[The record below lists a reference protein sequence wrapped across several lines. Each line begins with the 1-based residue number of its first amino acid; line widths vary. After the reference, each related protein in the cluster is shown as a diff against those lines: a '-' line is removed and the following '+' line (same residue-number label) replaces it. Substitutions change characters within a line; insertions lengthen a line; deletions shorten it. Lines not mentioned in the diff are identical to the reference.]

1 MHCII
6 KELRLDKRMGGF
18 TVNIYDIAKLSGVSI
33 ATVSRVINDKP
44 GVSDKAKRKVMAV
57 IEETDFRP
65 NQIAKSLT
73 NQKTNV
79 IGIVMPGV
87 NNYFSDRID
96 AINKVCK
103 QRGYSLM
110 ITANY
115 KDSNLTSEDVDNF
128 NLLFEKRVDGII
140 YFPTN
145 VMREHKEVIRK
156 INKKIPIVITDKE
169 ISDLSLPCVVQ
180 DFIGPTKEVM
190 THLLDMGHKRIAF
203 IKGLSYDLP
212 NMERQQTYESMLI
225 QAGLNVDMSLVE
237 EGAYSVESGYDSMN
251 RIMARTSE
259 PPTAVLAGND
269 HMAIGAIKA
278 LKEKGYKVPDDVSVI
293 GYDDIEFA
301 KYVSPSLTTVKVNQ
315 YTMGTI
321 AATMV
326 IDLIEGHINPNHKMT
341 MDYEYVIRDS
351 IKPLLG

>member
-1 MHCII
+1 M
-6 KELRLDKRMGGF
+6 
-18 TVNIYDIAKLSGVSI
+18 NIYDIAKLSGVSI
-33 ATVSRVINDKP
+33 ATVSRVINNKP
-44 GVSDKAKRKVMAV
+44 GVSDKAKHKVLSV
-57 IEETDFRP
+57 IEDTGFRP

-73 NQKTNV
+73 NKKTNV
-79 IGIVMPGV
+79 IGIVMPGI

-115 KDSNLTSEDVDNF
+115 KDSNSTEEDIDNF

-145 VMREHKEVIRK
+145 VMDEHKEVIKR
-156 INKKIPIVITDKE
+156 INKKVPIVITDKE
-169 ISDLSLPCVVQ
+169 IEDLSLPCVIQ
-180 DFIGPTKEVM
+180 DFINPTKELM
-190 THLLDMGHKRIAF
+190 GHLIGAGHKRIGF

-212 NMERQQTYESMLI
+212 NTERQNVYERALHE
-225 QAGLNVDMSLVE
+225 AGLPVVE
-237 EGAYSVESGYDSMN
+237 ELIEESAYSVQAGYDSMLN
-251 RIMARTSE
+251 IMKRVSE
-259 PPTAVLAGND
+259 VPSAVLVGND

-278 LKEKGYKVPDDVSVI
+278 LKENGYQVPGDVSVV

-301 KYVSPSLTTVKVNQ
+301 KYVSPSLTTIKVDQ
-315 YTMGTI
+315 YAMGKI

-326 IDLIEGHINPNHKMT
+326 IDLIEGHIKSDLKMT
-341 MDYEYVIRDS
+341 MDYKMIIRES
-351 IKPLLG
+351 TR

>member
-1 MHCII
+1 M
-6 KELRLDKRMGGF
+6 
-18 TVNIYDIAKLSGVSI
+18 NIYDIAKLSGVSI
-33 ATVSRVINDKP
+33 ATVSRVINEKP

-57 IEETDFRP
+57 IDETGFRP

-115 KDSNLTSEDVDNF
+115 KDSNSTQEDIDNF

-145 VMREHKEVIRK
+145 VMQEHKDVISK
-156 INKKIPIVITDKE
+156 ILKKIPIVITDKE
-169 ISDLSLPCVVQ
+169 LRDLKLPCVVQ

-190 THLLDMGHKRIAF
+190 NHLIELGHKRIAF

-212 NMERQQTYESMLI
+212 NMERQQTYEQILADSGIPIDDSLI
-225 QAGLNVDMSLVE
+225 E
-237 EGAYSVESGYDSMN
+237 EAAYSVESGYDSMN
-251 RIMARTSE
+251 RILERVSV

-278 LKEKGYKVPDDVSVI
+278 LKENGYKIPGDVSVI

-301 KYVSPSLTTVKVNQ
+301 KYISPSLTTVRVNQ

-326 IDLIEGHINPNHKMT
+326 IDLIEGHINPDHKMT
-341 MDYEYVIRDS
+341 MDYEYIIRDS
-351 IKPLLG
+351 VKANL

>member
-1 MHCII
+1 M
-6 KELRLDKRMGGF
+6 
-18 TVNIYDIAKLSGVSI
+18 NIYDIAKMADVSI
-33 ATVSRVINDKP
+33 ATVSRVMNDRP
-44 GVSDKAKRKVMAV
+44 GVSEKARTKVMRV

-115 KDSNLTSEDVDNF
+115 KDSNSTEEDIDNF

-145 VMREHKEVIRK
+145 VMQEHKDVIRR
-156 INKKIPIVITDKE
+156 IRKKIPIVITDKE
-169 ISDLSLPCVVQ
+169 VPDLKLPCVIQ
-180 DFIGPTKEVM
+180 DFIKPAKEVM
-190 THLLDMGHKRIAF
+190 TYLIHSGHKRIAF
-203 IKGLSYDLP
+203 IHGLSYDLP
-212 NMERQQTYESMLI
+212 NIERKKVYHEALEK
-225 QAGLNVDMSLVE
+225 AGIPYDDHLVE
-237 EGAYSVESGYDSMN
+237 EGAYSVESGYYAMLNILDN
-251 RIMARTSE
+251 TDE
-259 PPTAVLAGND
+259 QPTAVFAGND

-278 LKEKGYKVPDDVSVI
+278 LKEKGYKLPGDVAVV

-301 KYVSPSLTTVKVNQ
+301 KYMSPSLTTIRVNQ
-315 YTMGTI
+315 YNMGKL

-326 IDLIEGHINPNHKMT
+326 IDLIEGHLKDYHKMT
-341 MDYEYVIRDS
+341 MDYEFILRDS
-351 IKPLLG
+351 TKKV

>member
-1 MHCII
+1 M
-6 KELRLDKRMGGF
+6 
-18 TVNIYDIAKLSGVSI
+18 NIYDIAKMADVSI
-33 ATVSRVINDKP
+33 ATVSRVMNNRP
-44 GVSDKAKRKVMAV
+44 GVSDKARSKVMKV
-57 IEETDFRP
+57 VEETNFRP

-79 IGIVMPGV
+79 IGIVMPGI

-115 KDSNLTSEDVDNF
+115 KDSNSTEEDIDNF

-145 VMREHKEVIRK
+145 VMKEHIEVIQR
-156 INKKIPIVITDKE
+156 IRKKIPVVITDKE
-169 ISDLSLPCVVQ
+169 IEALKLPCVLQ
-180 DFIGPTKEVM
+180 DFVRPAKEVM
-190 THLLDMGHKRIAF
+190 KYLIQKGHTRIAF
-203 IKGLSYDLP
+203 IHGLSYDLP
-212 NMERQQTYESMLI
+212 NVERKKVYQQALTVAGIELDEQLI
-225 QAGLNVDMSLVE
+225 E
-237 EGAYSVESGYDSMN
+237 EGAYSVESGYHAMN
-251 RIMARTSE
+251 TILERTSNN
-259 PPTAVLAGND
+259 PTAVFAGND

-278 LKEKGYKVPDDVSVI
+278 LREKGYDVPSDVAVV

-301 KYVSPSLTTVKVNQ
+301 KYVNPSLTTIRVNQ
-315 YTMGTI
+315 YNMGKL

-326 IDLIEGHINPNHKMT
+326 IDLVEGHINEYHKMT
-341 MDYEYVIRDS
+341 MDYEFILRDS
-351 IKPLLG
+351 TK

>member
-1 MHCII
+1 M
-6 KELRLDKRMGGF
+6 
-18 TVNIYDIAKLSGVSI
+18 NIYDIAKMADVSI
-33 ATVSRVINDKP
+33 ATVSRVMNNRP
-44 GVSDKAKRKVMAV
+44 GVSEKARERVMKV
-57 IEETDFRP
+57 IDETDFRP

-73 NQKTNV
+73 NNKTNV

-115 KDSNLTSEDVDNF
+115 KDNNSTEEDIANF

-145 VMREHKEVIRK
+145 VMQDHIDVIKR
-156 INKKIPIVITDKE
+156 IRKKIPIVITDKE
-169 ISDLSLPCVVQ
+169 LGELKLPCVIQ
-180 DFIGPTKEVM
+180 DFVKPMKEVM
-190 THLLDMGHKRIAF
+190 RFLIQAGHRDIAF
-203 IKGLSYDLP
+203 INGLSYDLP
-212 NMERQQTYESMLI
+212 NNERLHVYQKELEN
-225 QAGLNVDMSLVE
+225 AGIAYDETLVE
-237 EGAYSVESGYDSMN
+237 EGAYSVESGYYAMLN
-251 RIMARTSE
+251 IIERTKHI
-259 PPTAVLAGND
+259 PTAVFAGND

-278 LKEKGYKVPDDVSVI
+278 LKEKGFKLPKDVAVV

-301 KYVSPSLTTVKVNQ
+301 KYVTPSLTTIRVNQ
-315 YTMGTI
+315 YTMGKL

-326 IDLIEGHINPNHKMT
+326 IDLIEGHLNDYHKMT
-341 MDYEYVIRDS
+341 MDYEFILRDS
-351 IKPLLG
+351 TRSL

>member
-1 MHCII
+1 M
-6 KELRLDKRMGGF
+6 
-18 TVNIYDIAKLSGVSI
+18 NIYDIAKLSGVSI
-33 ATVSRVINDKP
+33 ATVSRVINNKP
-44 GVSDKAKRKVMAV
+44 GVSDKAKNKVLSV
-57 IEETDFRP
+57 IDETNFRP

-115 KDSNLTSEDVDNF
+115 KDSNSTEEDIDNF

-145 VMREHKEVIRK
+145 VMDEHKAVIRR
-156 INKKIPIVITDKE
+156 IQKKIPIVITDKE
-169 ISDLSLPCVVQ
+169 IPDLPLPCVVQ
-180 DFIGPTKEVM
+180 DFVNPTKDLM
-190 THLLDMGHKRIAF
+190 KSLLDSDHRRIAF

-212 NMERQQTYESMLI
+212 NTERQYIYEKALLD
-225 QAGLNVDMSLVE
+225 AGVPLDPDLVE
-237 EGAYSVESGYDSMN
+237 EAAYSVESGYQGMMN
-251 RIMARTSE
+251 IMERVEDLPS
-259 PPTAVLAGND
+259 AVLAGND

-278 LKEKGYKVPDDVSVI
+278 LKEKGYKVPGDVSVV

-301 KYVSPSLTTVKVNQ
+301 KYVSPSLTTVKVDQ
-315 YTMGTI
+315 YAMGKI
-321 AATMV
+321 AATML
-326 IDLIEGHINPNHKMT
+326 IDLVEGHITRDHKMT
-341 MDYEYVIRDS
+341 MDYRMIVRDS
-351 IKPLLG
+351 TRPIS

>member
-1 MHCII
+1 M
-6 KELRLDKRMGGF
+6 
-18 TVNIYDIAKLSGVSI
+18 NIYDIAKMADVSI
-33 ATVSRVINDKP
+33 ATVSRVMNERP
-44 GVSDKAKRKVMAV
+44 GVSEKARKKVLKV
-57 IEETDFRP
+57 IEETNFRP

-73 NQKTNV
+73 NQKTNI

-115 KDSNLTSEDVDNF
+115 KDSNSTEEDIDNF

-145 VMREHKEVIRK
+145 VMQEHIDTIKRIRK
-156 INKKIPIVITDKE
+156 KLPIVITDKE
-169 ISDLSLPCVVQ
+169 VEGVKLPCVIQ
-180 DFIGPTKEVM
+180 DFIKPTREVM
-190 THLLDMGHKRIAF
+190 RYLIQTGHKRIAF
-203 IKGLSYDLP
+203 INGLSYDLP
-212 NMERQQTYESMLI
+212 NNERLHIYEKELEK
-225 QAGLNVDMSLVE
+225 AGIVVDQDLVE
-237 EGAYSVESGYDSMN
+237 EGAYSVEAGYFAMLNILD
-251 RIMARTSE
+251 RTE
-259 PPTAVLAGND
+259 DKPTAVFAGND

-278 LKEKGYKVPDDVSVI
+278 LKEKGYKLPEDVAVV

-301 KYVSPSLTTVKVNQ
+301 KYVSPSLTTIRVNQ
-315 YTMGTI
+315 YTMGKL

-326 IDLIEGHINPNHKMT
+326 IDLIEGHLNDYHKMT
-341 MDYEYVIRDS
+341 MDYEFILRDS
-351 IKPLLG
+351 TK

>member
-1 MHCII
+1 M
-6 KELRLDKRMGGF
+6 
-18 TVNIYDIAKLSGVSI
+18 NIYDIAKMADVSI
-33 ATVSRVINDKP
+33 ATVSRVINNRP
-44 GVSDKAKRKVMAV
+44 GVSDKAREKVMRV

-79 IGIVMPGV
+79 IGIVMPGM

-115 KDSNLTSEDVDNF
+115 KDNNSTEEDIDNF

-145 VMREHKEVIRK
+145 VMQEHKDVINR
-156 INKKIPIVITDKE
+156 IRKKIPIVITDKE
-169 ISDLSLPCVVQ
+169 LKDVKLPCVIQ
-180 DFIGPTKEVM
+180 DFIKPAKEVM
-190 THLLDMGHKRIAF
+190 NYLVQTGHKRIAF
-203 IKGLSYDLP
+203 IHGLSYDLP
-212 NMERQQTYESMLI
+212 NVERKQVYQEELEK
-225 QAGLNVDMSLVE
+225 AGIPYDNDLVE
-237 EGAYSVESGYDSMN
+237 EAAYSVESGYQAMLN
-251 RIMARTSE
+251 ILERTTDK
-259 PPTAVLAGND
+259 PTAVFAGND
-269 HMAIGAIKA
+269 HMAIGAIKT
-278 LKEKGYKVPDDVSVI
+278 LKEKGYKIPEDVAVV

-301 KYVSPSLTTVKVNQ
+301 KYVSPSLTTIRVNQ
-315 YTMGTI
+315 YNMGKI

-326 IDLIEGHINPNHKMT
+326 IDLIEGHLNEYHKMT
-341 MDYEYVIRDS
+341 MDYEFILRDS
-351 IKPLLG
+351 TK

>member
-1 MHCII
+1 M
-6 KELRLDKRMGGF
+6 
-18 TVNIYDIAKLSGVSI
+18 NIYDIAKMADVSI
-33 ATVSRVINDKP
+33 ATVSRVINNRP
-44 GVSDKAKRKVMAV
+44 GVSEKARNKVTKV
-57 IEETDFRP
+57 IDETNFRP

-115 KDSNLTSEDVDNF
+115 KDSNSTEEDIDNF

-145 VMREHKEVIRK
+145 VMHEHIEVIKR
-156 INKKIPIVITDKE
+156 IRKKIPVVITDKE
-169 ISDLSLPCVVQ
+169 IETLKLPCVLQ
-180 DFIGPTKEVM
+180 DFIRPAKEVM
-190 THLLDMGHKRIAF
+190 DYLIGKGHKRIAF
-203 IKGLSYDLP
+203 IHGLSYDLP
-212 NMERQQTYESMLI
+212 NVERKRVYYQALEEAGIAVDEGLI
-225 QAGLNVDMSLVE
+225 E
-237 EGAYSVESGYDSMN
+237 EGAYSVDSGYHAMKA
-251 RIMARTSE
+251 ILERTQDQA
-259 PPTAVLAGND
+259 TAVFAGND

-278 LKEKGYKVPDDVSVI
+278 LREKGYDLPKDVAVV

-301 KYVSPSLTTVKVNQ
+301 KYVNPSLTTIRVNQ
-315 YTMGTI
+315 YNMGKL

-326 IDLIEGHINPNHKMT
+326 IDLIEGHINEYHKMT
-341 MDYEYVIRDS
+341 MDYEFILRDS
-351 IKPLLG
+351 TR